1 MGYFAVSTQD
11 QSDRYLL
18 KNIIEIATSA
28 GYLFSHIEVF
38 DKFKLGV
45 TEFCRFNIN
54 KDVEPLL
61 DALLVSGRGVIGQHQ
76 SGFLVRMP
84 NKTAK
89 IPISIMQAA
98 PRTRTIYRGNKDPY
112 WARQFE

>member
-1 MGYFAVSTQD
+1 MGYFAVSTQS

-18 KNIIEIATSA
+18 KSIIEIATSV
-28 GYLFSHIEVF
+28 GFMFSNIEVL
-38 DKFKLGV
+38 DKFSLGT

-54 KDVEPLL
+54 KDVNALL
-61 DALLVSGRGVIGQHQ
+61 DALLKSGRGVVGQDQ
-76 SGFLVRMP
+76 DGFLVRMP

-89 IPISIMQAA
+89 VPISLMQAA
-98 PRTRTIYRGNKDPY
+98 PRTRTRFRGNKDPY